1 MKTEYELRFYPIH
14 KEIVRQAFRD
24 SSAELTT
31 PEHLMKRKV
40 YQIRDSSFIRVRESN
55 GKVEITGKI
64 IKNSA
69 TIDGTLETNI
79 DVAHTSFNEITAL
92 FDKLFDNGCYQESLR
107 EEWLLYKDASGNTV
121 VATIDTWPG
130 LEPLVE
136 IEGNNESII
145 HHAISLQNHE
155 FGKPFHGDILQLYK
169 HVYGLSSSDFHSI
182 KNLSFDNTEQL
193 RGFGNCSR

>member
-14 KEIVRQAFRD
+14 KKTLRHVFKN
-24 SSAELTT
+24 SKAELIT

-40 YQIRDSSFIRVRESN
+40 YHIRDSSFMRVRESN

-64 IKNSA
+64 INNSA

-79 DVAHTSFNEITAL
+79 DVAHTSFNEITSL
-92 FDKLFDNGCYQESLR
+92 FDNLFHNGCYQESLR
-107 EEWLLYKDASGNTV
+107 EEWLLYKDASGNKV

-145 HHAISLQNHE
+145 HHAISLQNYA
-155 FGKPFHGDILQLYK
+155 FGKPFHGDILQIYN
-169 HVYGLSSSDFHSI
+169 HVYALSSSDFHSI
-182 KNLSFDNTEQL
+182 KNLSFQNTEQL
-193 RGFGNCSR
+193 KKF